1 MAIQKNN
8 TELKYEVKEECGII
22 STRKGKYGD
31 EHLRLR
37 YMSWNDRDPRYD
49 IRPWYPD
56 ENGKECPAKMRSLTG
71 EELAELGKII
81 NKLAEE

>member
-1 MAIQKNN
+1 MAIQKDNS
-8 TELKYEVKEECGII
+8 EIKYKVIEECGII

-56 ENGKECPAKMRSLTG
+56 ENGEERPAKMRSLTG
-71 EELAELGKII
+71 EELVELGKII